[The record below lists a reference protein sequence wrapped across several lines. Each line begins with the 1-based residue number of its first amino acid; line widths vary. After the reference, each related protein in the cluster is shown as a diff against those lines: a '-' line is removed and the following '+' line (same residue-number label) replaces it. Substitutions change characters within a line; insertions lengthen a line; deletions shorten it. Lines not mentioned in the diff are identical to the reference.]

1 MALLKWSMAAASVA
15 GLAGLSP
22 RQCSSASNFCLPTS
36 TPFKLYPSPSSP
48 SHHTHEAP
56 VSIASVFM
64 FFVTVHWDNHMHC
77 LSSSVH
83 LATEGRTAHAL
94 SARLASCKRG
104 AAMPQSMLSTIP
116 RGVKGSGACHL
127 LGSRPWL
134 SPCLHMGFSARCA
147 TASGRPYSCLWTST
161 WAARFSLLTWIS
173 GLLLIPE
180 D

>member
-15 GLAGLSP
+15 GLARLSP

-36 TPFKLYPSPSSP
+36 MPFKLYPSPSSP

-56 VSIASVFM
+56 VSIASVFI

-83 LATEGRTAHAL
+83 LATEGRTVHAL

-104 AAMPQSMLSTIP
+104 ANGAAMPQSMLSTIP
-116 RGVKGSGACHL
+116 CGLEGSG
-127 LGSRPWL
+127 RVT
-134 SPCLHMGFSARCA
+134 CLVLTYGCCRA
-147 TASGRPYSCLWTST
+147 ST
-161 WAARFSLLTWIS
+161 WVTAPARSACWAGLTRASWTTAAARSSLLRAALS
-173 GLLLIPE
+173 
-180 D
+180 